1 MEKVGAAHLVL
12 ASGSPRRRA
21 YLDMMGIAHVVLPSG
36 EDEALLEGEPP
47 EEFTLRTARQ
57 KAASVAARQPQGT
70 WVLGADTAVVVDD
83 QVLGKPN
90 DLADARRMLHLL
102 SGRGHR
108 VLTAVALWRTGHGL
122 FADFL
127 TQTQVFFRLLSE
139 RWLEGYLATGEPMD
153 KAGAYGIQGQGALL
167 VTGITGSYT
176 NVVGLPLA
184 ETADLLERAG
194 LYQPFFRVGSP
205 SPEPGGAG

>member
-1 MEKVGAAHLVL
+1 MAKVGADRLVL

-21 YLDMMGIAHVVLPSG
+21 YLDMMGIAHVVLPST
-36 EDEALLEGEPP
+36 EDEATRPGESP

-57 KAASVAARQPQGT
+57 KAESVASLQPQGT

-83 QVLGKPN
+83 LVLGKPC
-90 DLADARRMLHLL
+90 DLADARRMLNLL
-102 SGRGHR
+102 SGRDHR
-108 VLTAVALWRTGHGL
+108 VLTAVALWRAGHGL
-122 FADFL
+122 FADIL
-127 TQTQVFFRLLSE
+127 TQTQVFFRKLSE
-139 RWLEGYLATGEPMD
+139 RWLEGYLSTGEPMD

-194 LYQPFFRVGSP
+194 LYQPYFRVGSP
-205 SPEPGGAG
+205 PPEPGGAG